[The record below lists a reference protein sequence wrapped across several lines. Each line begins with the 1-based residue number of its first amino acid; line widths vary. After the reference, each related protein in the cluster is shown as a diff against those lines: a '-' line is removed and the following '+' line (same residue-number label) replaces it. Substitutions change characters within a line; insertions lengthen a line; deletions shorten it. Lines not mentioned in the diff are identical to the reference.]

1 MKIMN
6 IQQEDICY
14 RWKDSSLRIDRSDV
28 WGDPE
33 KNRNSLLRYCRNFLA
48 TKKDETVHVV
58 YIHGQGG
65 LGKTFVCRQIA
76 KSLLDS
82 NPYKEQV
89 YTILV
94 GLQWHRSF
102 AEHLK
107 CMADQLEEQAKVQE
121 LFPRFH
127 MAYYNYKMKRAED
140 VRQEEYSTGWERM
153 REKTPLNLVTG
164 AIGLVAPLE
173 TVSAAIDLANEG
185 YKWLL
190 KMRDDKKYKELAH
203 RLEAMDERELRGQM
217 VRFFAE
223 DFRNIFKNEKVGK
236 KCIFLLDTVE
246 SMRYQALR
254 CADEEDY
261 LEWLAG
267 TEGLFRLLPDC
278 FWMLFGREEIPWKE
292 YDPKW
297 EESFVS
303 EKLARPEDKII
314 REYLLEKLKGEG
326 VEQQSESG
334 RGKQYLKFTG
344 RKRKLESTIGKPQ
357 EEDWGRSAVVE
368 KIMEQTQG
376 YPLAIEHCVDVY
388 FRMWNKKLRD
398 GRVTD
403 QNKAEDYRPSDEDI
417 QGLFSDEKGK
427 DGQKLVSA
435 RFLQYYTLQER
446 EVLYTL
452 VCLGTWTDDILLNLL
467 WKGASGSLLIYE
479 ELCETSFIQTEGSER
494 TIQGLMLDKIM
505 DECRLQL
512 KKKLFLDILEQMR
525 LREPDRTYWLLYH
538 SAVRIAGTGV
548 CGTEEWNLLGEQ
560 FVRGTGYLFVYAQ
573 FSDLYEACTHLLDR
587 VGSGHGCVEQ
597 DLSCAAEIGLYFAA
611 VFRRDTEQAEAK
623 LKQIKEQEGFAGFSW
638 RIWQSAREASFETG
652 AYRQAYEIAVVLEK
666 WFSGHPVKDSYD
678 RILQQKIELMWD
690 CGEYVEN
697 DEIEKE
703 MKKLCELTER
713 RCSDD
718 NQAKKQNAMLW
729 VKYYYYAPRPDYDGE
744 DCARMIGEYIQ
755 DYRACCTE
763 QELEEDYMSSVFE
776 VMREEIQITGARRSG
791 RFGWNENTNKWSLKG
806 LHILDEC
813 YGTQAVNQPYACY
826 LFGRI
831 HPGCGLSEEDGEVF
845 CRFFELIYQRFYQ
858 NGDWEMYHY
867 LHDICSIWGL
877 AFGSLDER
885 AECTLVDEVVAELEQ
900 LMWKGITFLSNLS
913 KENVQN
919 QLQFVLIYDL
929 LNSLDP
935 VEEGIFERNW
945 FSSAG
950 MGDEMMMN
958 NQILLYFLQ
967 KALGAFEQEC
977 TAVNKQLLL
986 TLLRVI
992 PSSRIGYCPTLF
1004 VDMECP
1010 DGITREERKLLLRL
1024 FNFCGID
1031 MTRAIQ
1037 AIEFSGN
1044 MTRPEFDFLDAVC
1057 GWQWGVDFEADV
1069 RIMELLFYILCRLGE
1084 REMVD
1089 QLLKQID
1096 RCLSEDY
1103 DNDNRKVK
1111 FWFALLKTV
1120 EAEDGEEMR
1129 DLEELLCKRLSNTGV
1144 SSSSFSRR
1152 ICEQIAPYNASC
1164 EKRLKKHPFVYS
1176 GRMDTCDEEALE
1188 EEFRNL
1194 LEEGK
1199 TEEVI
1204 ARAKAERKELN
1215 YKNVEKFPIILL
1227 YYYVAE
1233 SWQNPVKL
1241 IKTVQDKKQES
1252 HLPGGEYFILRMYAY
1267 LDDREKFIQHYQEY
1281 RKEIWRDLGK
1291 RRNAWPHAEFLH
1303 MADYVFSLGDKE
1315 LMENYCSDMADYFVS
1330 SSYITQIVY
1339 HLEWLTKY
1347 VSFHV
1352 VWRREA
1358 FLKTIHDLLDLEEAD
1373 SFLEIH
1379 LSPRERM
1386 ELFWD
1391 SWSRHPED
1399 GELGFFESE
1408 YYLWMKGRF
1417 GDDWDDWLREQIPRL
1432 YDFRE
1437 KYVESCR
1444 NKDSYLLLLDK
1455 AMCKIR
1461 ELTDSCA
1468 EKCLDGIS

>member
-1 MKIMN
+1 MN

-14 RWKDSSLRIDRSDV
+14 RWKNSSLRIDRSDV

-33 KNRNSLLRYCRNFLA
+33 ENGNSLLRYCRDFLTA
-48 TKKDETVHVV
+48 KKDETVHVV
-58 YIHGQGG
+58 YLHGQGG
-65 LGKTFVCRQIA
+65 LGKTFVCREIA
-76 KSLLDS
+76 KSLRDS
-82 NPYKEQV
+82 SPYKEQV

-102 AEHLK
+102 EEHLK
-107 CMADQLEEQAKVQE
+107 CMANQLEEQAKVQE

-140 VRQEEYSTGWERM
+140 VRQEEHSTRWERM

-223 DFRNIFKNEKVGK
+223 DFRNILKNEKVGK

-303 EKLARPEDKII
+303 EKLARPEDERIQ
-314 REYLLEKLKGEG
+314 EYLQDKLKGEG
-326 VEQQSESG
+326 VEQQSES
-334 RGKQYLKFTG
+334 
-344 RKRKLESTIGKPQ
+344 TIGKSQ
-357 EEDWGRSAVVE
+357 EKDCRWSAVVE

-403 QNKAEDYRPSDEDI
+403 QNKAEGYRPSDEDI

-427 DGQKLVSA
+427 DGQKVISA

-587 VGSGHGCVEQ
+587 VGFGHGCVEQ

-666 WFSGHPVKDSYD
+666 WFSGHPVEDSYD
-678 RILQQKIELMWD
+678 RILRQKISLMWA
-690 CGEYVEN
+690 CGEYCEN

-718 NQAKKQNAMLW
+718 NHVKKQNAMLW
-729 VKYYYYAPRPDYDGE
+729 AEYYYYAPRPDYDGE

-755 DYRACCTE
+755 NYRACCTE
-763 QELEEDYMSSVFE
+763 QELEEDYMPSVFE
-776 VMREEIQITGARRSG
+776 VMCEEIQITGAWRSG
-791 RFGWNENTNKWSLKG
+791 SVGWNESTNKRALKG
-806 LHILDEC
+806 LHILDKC

-826 LFGRI
+826 LFRQI

-845 CRFFELIYQRFYQ
+845 CRFFELIYQRFYK

-885 AECTLVDEVVAELEQ
+885 AECTLVDEVVAELGQ
-900 LMWKGITFLSNLS
+900 LMWKGITFLSNIS
-913 KENVQN
+913 KENIQN
-919 QLQFVLIYDL
+919 QLRLVLIYDL
-929 LNSLDP
+929 LNRLDP

-945 FSSAG
+945 FSGAG

-967 KALGAFEQEC
+967 KALGTFEQER

-992 PSSRIGYCPTLF
+992 PSSIANSIGYCPTLY

-1010 DGITREERKLLLRL
+1010 YGITKEERKLLLGL

-1037 AIEFSGN
+1037 AIEFSGS
-1044 MTRPEFDFLDAVC
+1044 MTRPEFSFLDAVY

-1069 RIMELLFYILCRLGE
+1069 RTMELLFYILCRLGE

-1096 RCLSEDY
+1096 QCLSEDY
-1103 DNDNRKVK
+1103 DSDNRKVK
-1111 FWFALLKTV
+1111 FWFALLKTI
-1120 EAEDGEEMR
+1120 EAEDREEMR
-1129 DLEELLCKRLSNTGV
+1129 NLKELLCKRLSDTYV
-1144 SSSSFSRR
+1144 SSSFSRR
-1152 ICEQIAPYNASC
+1152 ICEQIAPYNAGC
-1164 EKRLKKHPFVYS
+1164 EERLKKHPFVYS
-1176 GRMDTCDEEALE
+1176 GRMDICDEEALE

-1204 ARAKAERKELN
+1204 ARARAEYKE
-1215 YKNVEKFPIILL
+1215 YKKLKYSGNSGKLPIILL
-1227 YYYVAE
+1227 YYYAAE

-1252 HLPGGEYFILRMYAY
+1252 HLPGGEYFILRVYAY
-1267 LDDREKFIQHYQEY
+1267 LDDREKFIRHYQEY

-1291 RRNAWPHAEFLH
+1291 RNVWPHAEFLH

-1330 SSYITQIVY
+1330 SSYMTQIVY
-1339 HLEWLTKY
+1339 QLEWLTKY
-1347 VSFHV
+1347 VPFHV

-1358 FLKTIHDLLDLEEAD
+1358 FLKTIHYLLDLEEAD
-1373 SFLEIH
+1373 PFLEMY

-1391 SWSRHPED
+1391 SWSPHPKDRQLE
-1399 GELGFFESE
+1399 FFESE

-1417 GDDWDDWLREQIPRL
+1417 GDDWDDWLKERIPGL
-1432 YDFRE
+1432 YEFRE

-1455 AMCKIR
+1455 AVCKIR
-1461 ELTDSCA
+1461 ELTDICA
-1468 EKCLDGIS
+1468 EKCLDGKLS